1 MRDALGSGW
10 PGVYGQP
17 STQALFDRRAMLDLL
32 LVPVGILYLL
42 VVGLL
47 FIYGLNFFYLTWITW
62 RYRQEPA
69 QPQPLQPLPSVTVQL
84 PLYNEKIGRA
94 SCRER

>member
-1 MRDALGSGW
+1 
-10 PGVYGQP
+10 
-17 STQALFDRRAMLDLL
+17 MLDLL

-69 QPQPLQPLPSVTVQL
+69 QPQPLQPPASSIAALRQIPPVPLKLNQKL
-84 PLYNEKIGRA
+84 PLLRA
-94 SCRER
+94 NCSTIK